1 MKVRFFSRDSAE
13 VIDSTDRVLMTS
25 KHFALQVFHSGNMS
39 GTWTTHIKGNE
50 TNLVKVSQKLD
61 PITAATIRTNPGTG
75 EFFAV
80 RPCHLTVLD
89 GFD

>member
-1 MKVRFFSRDSAE
+1 
-13 VIDSTDRVLMTS
+13 MTF

-39 GTWTTHIKGNE
+39 GTWTTYIKGNE

-75 EFFAV
+75 EVF
-80 RPCHLTVLD
+80 L
-89 GFD
+89 